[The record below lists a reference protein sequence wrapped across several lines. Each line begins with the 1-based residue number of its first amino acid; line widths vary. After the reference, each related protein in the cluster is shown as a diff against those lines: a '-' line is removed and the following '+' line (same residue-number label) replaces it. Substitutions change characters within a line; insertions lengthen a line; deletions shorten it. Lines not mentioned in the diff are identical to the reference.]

1 MKALSRTL
9 ANKNSCGDMSEPAQ
23 QKHLISYSCMAV
35 AVLRTSL
42 DFRMRVHWTDA
53 SRTH

>member
-9 ANKNSCGDMSEPAQ
+9 VNKNSCDDTIEPAQ
-23 QKHLISYSCMAV
+23 QKHLLSHSCMAA
-35 AVLRTSL
+35 AVLRTPL

-53 SRTH
+53 SRNH